1 MHPYSRPLFLHT
13 FQSVLWQIF
22 YFYCHHAAM
31 VKVAVL
37 DPLFPSHE
45 SDNLLPVTEI
55 INFDEK
61 LLLHEDFMQML
72 SDFKLTGRIK

>member
-1 MHPYSRPLFLHT
+1 
-13 FQSVLWQIF
+13 
-22 YFYCHHAAM
+22 M

>member
-1 MHPYSRPLFLHT
+1 
-13 FQSVLWQIF
+13 
-22 YFYCHHAAM
+22 M

-45 SDNLLPVTEI
+45 TDNLLPITKNM
-55 INFDEK
+55 NFDEK
-61 LLLHEDFMQML
+61 LLLHEDFVQML